1 MCAAFKDPKFVEMFD
16 EYAKAI
22 ADPEVGGCGR
32 GGWVCV
38 CWVGGGLCVCVCWV
52 GARVALC
59 AGGGC
64 F

>member
-32 GGWVCV
+32 GRS
-38 CWVGGGLCVCVCWV
+38 
-52 GARVALC
+52 ARVC
-59 AGGGC
+59 ARVC
-64 F
+64 AWRARANH